1 MTQATR
7 ILIVTD
13 RDDQQG
19 ATHQALARP
28 DFETVDAPS
37 FAEAYPRLLNS
48 KFELIVIECVQPACD
63 SIEFI
68 KRVRATPQLAGIL
81 ILIMA
86 EWGTGEPTLALSAGA
101 DAYEP
106 NETKPI
112 DPNRLVTSIERLLHR
127 QVAAAS

>member
-13 RDDQQG
+13 RDDQRG

-37 FAEAYPRLLNS
+37 LAEAYTRLLNS
-48 KFELIVIECVQPACD
+48 KFELIVIESTQPGRD
-63 SIEFI
+63 SVEFI
-68 KRVRATPQLAGIL
+68 KRVRATPQLTGIL

-106 NETKPI
+106 HETKPI

-127 QVAAAS
+127 QVAAAN

>member
-7 ILIVTD
+7 ILIITD
-13 RDDQQG
+13 RGDRQE
-19 ATHQALARP
+19 ATHQALARL
-28 DFETVDAPS
+28 DFETVAAPN
-37 FAEAYPRLLNS
+37 FAEAYTRLLS
-48 KFELIVIECVQPACD
+48 SRKELSGIANGTPARHRV
-63 SIEFI
+63 EFI

-81 ILIMA
+81 ILIIA

-106 NETKPI
+106 NETKHI

-127 QVAAAS
+127 QVAAAN